1 MVYTSYYSNIKKLP
15 SDKYIL
21 VGISATVPN
30 EVNCLHYKKLAPSY
44 ENLMCYK
51 DGKYTFEEYKER
63 YIKETLSA
71 LIPIGVI
78 TEIKQ
83 LLGKEAEGKHIV
95 LLSYDKDAYNCHRS
109 VVANWLSY
117 AGTVVKELIVE

>member
-15 SDKYIL
+15 NDKYIL

-44 ENLMCYK
+44 ENLMSYK
-51 DGKYTFEEYKER
+51 DSKYTFEEYKER

-95 LLSYDKDAYNCHRS
+95 LLCYEKDACNCHRS
-109 VVANWLSY
+109 VVANWLSN